1 MAAAQ
6 ADILV
11 VGTQHHLCALLYH
24 MAVFVETGVKG
35 RFFAAPAD
43 SFDLL
48 QLVRQ
53 HQQVVAAREQVAL
66 EVGAETV
73 TDDGDAAVIDEVD
86 EVIDLI
92 FCQKLG
98 FVDDNTGIGLQFCF
112 RHFAHLIEVDAG
124 VFQADAGIDHVV
136 AVAGVQTGFYQQRLL
151 AALLVVEPRH
161 QRVGRFAGAH
171 GAELKIQLCHPCF
184 SFICIRF
191 YLFSNFLKAVG
202 MG

>member
-1 MAAAQ
+1 MA
-6 ADILV
+6 I
-11 VGTQHHLCALLYH
+11 
-24 MAVFVETGVKG
+24 FVETGVKG

-43 SFDLL
+43 GFDLL

-53 HQQVVAAREQVAL
+53 HQQMVAAREQVAL

-73 TDDGDAAVIDEVD
+73 ADDGDAAVIDEVD

-92 FCQKLG
+92 FCQELG

-112 RHFAHLIEVDAG
+112 RHFAHLVKVDAG
-124 VFQADAGIDHVV
+124 VFQADAGIDHMV
-136 AVAGVQTGFYQQRLL
+136 AVTGVQTGLYQQRLL

-161 QRVGRFAGAH
+161 QRVGRLAGAH
-171 GAELKIQLCHPCF
+171 GAKLKIQLCHPCF